1 MKPSAAEYI
10 LSYLGSA
17 LILAGAFHKPLGL
30 PEYSDIIFF
39 LAAGVCLIF
48 FWRVQRRRKSQ
59 PNTEPDGACSGS
71 NLQRLWENKSKRVWL
86 MIAMFGIL
94 CVGSAFVGPYTVE
107 NLCVFAVRDQQR
119 HYFYH
124 RRGARIIRVAKATAM
139 RSNQTLERTA
149 DRRESLLSM
158 TSTEKY

>member
-59 PNTEPDGACSGS
+59 PNTEPDAACSGS

-94 CVGSAFVGPYTVE
+94 CIGSAFVGPYTVE
-107 NLCVFAVRDQQR
+107 NLSFSQSVISSVITFIIAVALVL
-119 HYFYH
+119 FVW
-124 RRGARIIRVAKATAM
+124 RRQWR
-139 RSNQTLERTA
+139 
-149 DRRESLLSM
+149 
-158 TSTEKY
+158 